1 MASAPRD
8 AMAFSER
15 SVRHG
20 FVRKVYGILGTQLLV
35 TTVLGGAV
43 MKKSESMDP
52 EIGTVLMFLSL
63 LGSVATM
70 MVFWCCPQVMRR
82 SPTNY
87 ILLGMFT
94 LAKSVMVGF
103 ICSQYSEES
112 VLVVLG
118 LTCFILAGLTAFT
131 FQTKYDFTGFAS
143 YLMCGSLVML
153 GMSFGLM
160 FGSIFGLSGAAF
172 QTARLCMCGLGALLF
187 AAYIVYDTQM
197 ILGNKH
203 PNRKFSVDDYA
214 AAAIMLYIDIVQ
226 LFLYLLE
233 LLGDRR
239 DSRDRGVRG
248 ARARFQPVR

>member
-1 MASAPRD
+1 MASAPRGPLGL
-8 AMAFSER
+8 SET

-35 TTVLGGAV
+35 TTILGGTV
-43 MKKSESMDP
+43 MKKSESMAP
-52 EIGTVLMFLSL
+52 EDAGVLMFLSL
-63 LGSVATM
+63 AGSVATM

-112 VLVVLG
+112 VLVALG
-118 LTCFILAGLTAFT
+118 MTCFVVAGLTAFA
-131 FQTKYDFTGFAS
+131 FQTKHDFTGFGP
-143 YLMCGSLVML
+143 YLWCGSLVML
-153 GMSFGLM
+153 GISFTMM
-160 FGSIFGLSGAAF
+160 FASAFGLSGAAF
-172 QTARLCMCGLGALLF
+172 QTARLCMAGFGALLF
-187 AAYIVYDTQM
+187 SAYIVYDTQL
-197 ILGNKH
+197 IVGDKH
-203 PNRKFSVDDYA
+203 AHKFSVDDYA

-233 LLGDRR
+233 LFGDRR
-239 DSRDRGVRG
+239 EGRGRGGVGRGV
-248 ARARFQPVR
+248 ARR